1 MYVTNGRL
9 GVPGGLRPGY
19 KPPAL
24 WGPLGWWAAG
34 LEDAARGYLGRAESA
49 ALEAE
54 GAGVELARRLVE
66 VVLGV
71 SSRLERVPVSLWR
84 VGAVDVS
91 GAPGARAIA
100 YSRGEAEARWA
111 RVPGNPAVPAAWRG
125 FPEGRVAVAAGRW
138 LDPLE
143 VRAAALHAAEAGAS
157 ALVLEGAGWGY
168 ALGPWGYSWW
178 AGEVLEVPVVSVPPG
193 YSLRLSPRDTV
204 SVVVEGEVVDSWE
217 YNVVAVDGGPRR
229 AAFAAPIDDEDE
241 MIHAVAAAALAREL
255 GADVEVAF
263 LAAPNAGALGP
274 AAWTWAW
281 GARWHAANMGEWI
294 DTAIVYSLGAPTR
307 GGLAAAGAPQLAAAA
322 GVEWAGW
329 ECPLCQS
336 QPLAEAGAA
345 TLTLT
350 PRHYHDSGVVAAGA
364 RAATRP
370 PEWGALEEALHRM
383 LAPGPLPART
393 LLYELLAAARERGWE
408 SLWRPMA
415 SRHLR
420 PVHVGDY
427 RLDWPPRLEACLFPE
442 ACAPR
447 LPGAGEARAI
457 TVAGEETL
465 LYAPRGR
472 LSVQARARLHDLLW
486 RVRGWL
492 RG

>member
-1 MYVTNGRL
+1 V
-9 GVPGGLRPGY
+9 
-19 KPPAL
+19 
-24 WGPLGWWAAG
+24 AG
-34 LEDAARGYLGRAESA
+34 LEDAAEGYLARAERVV
-49 ALEAE
+49 LEASE
-54 GAGVELARRLVE
+54 PSVELARSLVE
-66 VVLGV
+66 EVLGV

-84 VGAVDVS
+84 VRAVEVS
-91 GAPGARAIA
+91 GAPEARAVA
-100 YSRGEAEARWA
+100 YSQGEAEARWA

-138 LDPLE
+138 LSPLE

-204 SVVVEGEVVDSWE
+204 SVAVEGEVVDSWE
-217 YNVVAVDGGPRR
+217 HNVVAVDGGPRR
-229 AAFAAPIDDEDE
+229 AAFAASLDEDE
-241 MIHAVAAAALAREL
+241 MVHAVAAAALARDL
-255 GADVEVAF
+255 GADVEVAIF
-263 LAAPNAGALGP
+263 AASRMGAPGP

-281 GARWHAANMGEWI
+281 GARWHAANTGEWL
-294 DTAIVYSLGAPTR
+294 DSAVVYSFDAPAR
-307 GGLAAAGAPQLAAAA
+307 GRLAAAGAPQLAAAV

-336 QPLAEAGAA
+336 QPLAEAGVA
-345 TLTLT
+345 TLALA
-350 PRHYHDSGVVAAGA
+350 PRHYLDSGVVAAGA

-370 PEWGALEEALHRM
+370 PEWGALEEALHHV

-408 SLWRPMA
+408 SLWRSMA

-442 ACAPR
+442 ACALR
-447 LPGAGEARAI
+447 LPSAGETRAI

>member
-1 MYVTNGRL
+1 VASLEVEAGEYLERARRL
-9 GVPGGLRPGY
+9 LDSG
-19 KPPAL
+19 
-24 WGPLGWWAAG
+24 
-34 LEDAARGYLGRAESA
+34 ES
-49 ALEAE
+49 
-54 GAGVELARRLVE
+54 GVELARRLVE
-66 VVLGV
+66 EVLGI

-84 VGAVDVS
+84 VGAVEVS
-91 GAPGARAIA
+91 GAPEARAIA
-100 YSRGEAEARWA
+100 YSRGEAEARWV

-125 FPEGRVAVAAGRW
+125 FPEDRVAIAAGRW

-157 ALVLEGAGWGY
+157 ALVLEGASWGY
-168 ALGPWGYSWW
+168 ALGPWGYSLW
-178 AGEVLEVPVVSVPPG
+178 AGEVLELPVAVVSPG
-193 YSLRLSPRDTV
+193 YSSGLSPHDTV
-204 SVVVEGEVVDSWE
+204 SVVVDGSVVDGWA
-217 YNVVAVDGGPRR
+217 YNVVARDGGPAR
-229 AAFAAPIDDEDE
+229 AGFGAGLDAPIGGDYVAAY
-241 MIHAVAAAALAREL
+241 AVAAAALARDL
-255 GADVEVAF
+255 GVDVEVGLF
-263 LAAPNAGALGP
+263 AASSMGAPGP

-281 GARWHAANMGEWI
+281 GPRWHALNNAEWLNSY
-294 DTAIVYSLGAPTR
+294 TVYSPGPRSRGSAGAS
-307 GGLAAAGAPQLAAAA
+307 GAPQLAAAA
-322 GVEWAGW
+322 GLEWAGW
-329 ECPLCQS
+329 ECPLCPS
-336 QPLAEAGAA
+336 QPLAEAGIA

-350 PRHYHDSGVVAAGA
+350 LARQNDFEAVAAGA
-364 RAATRP
+364 RAAAGP
-370 PEWGALEEALHRM
+370 PRWEALEEALHRM

-408 SLWRPMA
+408 SIWRHMA

-442 ACAPR
+442 ACALR
-447 LPGAGEARAI
+447 LPGVGEARAI

-465 LYAPRGR
+465 LYSPRGR